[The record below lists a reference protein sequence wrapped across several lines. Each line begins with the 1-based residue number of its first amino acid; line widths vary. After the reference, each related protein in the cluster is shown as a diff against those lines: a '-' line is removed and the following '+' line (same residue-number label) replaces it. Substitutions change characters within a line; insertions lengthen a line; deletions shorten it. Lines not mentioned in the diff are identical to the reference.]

1 VTAREALRSGLETL
15 RLGAE
20 SVGVRLSTEQCAK
33 LVAYADLIRQWSD
46 AMNLVSRADL
56 DRLESRHLI
65 DSLAFAP
72 HVRGPRIADL
82 GTGAGLPG
90 IPIAIA
96 RPEVAVTLL
105 DRSEKRLRFVRHV
118 CVSLALPNVDVLAA
132 EAERFR
138 PGTGFDTVVARAL
151 AEPDDTWRLARPL
164 LAAHGRLVW
173 ATATAVAVP
182 DIGRARATTHQVT
195 LPGVERRHQ
204 LIVVDVGDAT

>member
-1 VTAREALRSGLETL
+1 VTAREALRFDPEAL

-20 SVGVRLSTEQCAK
+20 SVGIRLSNAQCTK
-33 LVAYADLIRQWSD
+33 LTAYAGLIRQWSD

-72 HVRGPRIADL
+72 HVKGKRVADL

-96 RPEVAVTLL
+96 RPEVAITLL

-118 CVSLALPNVDVLAA
+118 LVSLALPNVDVLAVD
-132 EAERFR
+132 AERFR
-138 PGTGFDTVVARAL
+138 PATGFDTVVARAL
-151 AEPDDTWRLARPL
+151 AGPDDTWRLARPL
-164 LAAHGRLVW
+164 LAACGRLVW
-173 ATATAVAVP
+173 ATAADVAVP
-182 DIGRARATTHQVT
+182 DVGRARATIHAVT